1 MRPSRTLFLALAG
14 LAALPAQDVP
24 RVSPEAAASH
34 LLRTVEPVYPEF
46 ARAAGVEGVVRVEVA
61 ISTHGRIYSSRIL
74 SGPPSLEP
82 AAEVAMSRYVYR
94 PFEENGHPVNVAT
107 TVDVVFNLGEGAR
120 AATAYPVQTVS
131 LDRSLDGQHFGDFTA
146 AREADSVETLSP
158 KLKLWLRSDAA
169 TCGNKIS
176 WSEAERA
183 EKRKACLDS
192 LKIIELPVKKTGVRL
207 FFVSPVALDMCGAS
221 GNCEIDLVEEDATGV
236 HPIASANGLG
246 FYAHFRAGS
255 PYPDIFI
262 ETHISGRETRVTG
275 YVNASGFW
283 GLLYCGSLPSAA
295 EGKVTAEI
303 QVCR

>member
-1 MRPSRTLFLALAG
+1 V
-14 LAALPAQDVP
+14 LPAQDVP
-24 RVSPEAAASH
+24 SVSPEAAASH
-34 LLRTVEPVYPEF
+34 LLQTVEPVYPEF
-46 ARAAGVEGVVRVEVA
+46 ARAAGVEGVVRTEVA
-61 ISTHGRIYSSRIL
+61 ISTHGRIFSSRLL
-74 SGPPSLEP
+74 SGPPSLEQ
-82 AAEVAMSRYVYR
+82 AAEVAMSQYVYR

-107 TVDVVFNLGEGAR
+107 TVDVVFKLGEGAR
-120 AATAYPVQTVS
+120 AATAYPAQKVS

-146 AREADSVETLSP
+146 ARDGDSVETLSP
-158 KLKLWLRSDAA
+158 ELKLWLRSDAA
-169 TCGNKIS
+169 ACGNSFS

-183 EKRKACLDS
+183 QKRKACLDS

-207 FFVSPVALDMCGAS
+207 FYVSPVALEMCGAS

-236 HPIASANGLG
+236 HPIANASGWG

-262 ETHISGRETRVTG
+262 ATHISGRETRVIG

-283 GLLYCGSLPSAA
+283 GLLYCGSILSDG
-295 EGKVTAEI
+295 EVRKTAEM